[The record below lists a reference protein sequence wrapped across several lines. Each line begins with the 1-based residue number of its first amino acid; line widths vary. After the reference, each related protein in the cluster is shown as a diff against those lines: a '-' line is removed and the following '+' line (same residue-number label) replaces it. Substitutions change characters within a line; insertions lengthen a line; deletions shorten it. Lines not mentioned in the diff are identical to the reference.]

1 MCPLLILSIDS
12 YVYIFNVIARST
24 FRLDSCTELPDN
36 RGMADWLKILISA
49 LSGVAVGLILEPLK
63 HHFMGRVIA
72 RKARRA
78 IYHEL
83 GGMYR
88 GFCLTQH
95 ESEEFYARCFKH
107 GVLDDGTFWYYR
119 NHYRDAFYGLK
130 EWEPIEDIYSAFRVI
145 KQQVMDGTK
154 SSVAGAADFRE

>member
-1 MCPLLILSIDS
+1 
-12 YVYIFNVIARST
+12 
-24 FRLDSCTELPDN
+24 
-36 RGMADWLKILISA
+36 MADWLKILISA

-154 SSVAGAADFRE
+154 SSVAGAADFREEFHRSFELGLDATQVLFFAKRIRIRQDNEFLDTKRNQ